1 MLGRWHSA
9 AGHLGFTVAESES
22 VVAIGKWRQE
32 WTDLLTV
39 EITLVLTNE
48 EVTEVIG

>member
-22 VVAIGKWRQE
+22 VVAIGKWMQE